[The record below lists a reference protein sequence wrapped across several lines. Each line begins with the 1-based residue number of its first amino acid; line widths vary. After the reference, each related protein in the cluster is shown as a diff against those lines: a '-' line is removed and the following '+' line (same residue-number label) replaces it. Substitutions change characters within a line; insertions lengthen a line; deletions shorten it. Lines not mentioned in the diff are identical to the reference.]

1 MQSQGRLPGGVNG
14 TVFKCEWD
22 GVHLGSLRGKGRLRQ
37 REQSIQSDLRC
48 SPRSLCN
55 VPRVGTW
62 LCLLQVNKLRL
73 KDVLSFICPGL
84 AARGQVRRQPP
95 DPHHTCGAQS
105 PPSAPGS
112 RGSHTLRLNPRR
124 RSGGGKLRP
133 TEVKWSA

>member
-84 AARGQVRRQPP
+84 AARGRVRRQPVCP
-95 DPHHTCGAQS
+95 AS
-105 PPSAPGS
+105 PERPSKSPRILTIPAAPRALPLPQAPGA
-112 RGSHTLRLNPRR
+112 
-124 RSGGGKLRP
+124 P
-133 TEVKWSA
+133 THFV